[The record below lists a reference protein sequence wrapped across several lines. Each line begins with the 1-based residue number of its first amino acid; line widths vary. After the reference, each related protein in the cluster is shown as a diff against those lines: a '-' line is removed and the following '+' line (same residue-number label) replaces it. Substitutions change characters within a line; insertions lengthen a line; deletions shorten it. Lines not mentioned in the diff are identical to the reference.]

1 MPPGEFGYI
10 EGERLGKPYDL
21 GLLKKFLPYLWPW
34 RAWWLLILLL
44 ALAVTA
50 LDLVPPFLTKQ
61 AIDRYI
67 LRGDL
72 RGLQG
77 LALALLLVLVVG
89 YGLQYTQVVIMER
102 LGQRVMHALRL
113 DLVRRLLSLP
123 LPFYQ
128 HHPVG
133 RLVTRATND
142 IENLNEMVKSLL
154 ATLVKDV
161 LLFLGIAGVLFYLD
175 SALALITFAVI
186 PVIFLAARL
195 FSRQARDAFRDLR
208 RWMAQLNAVIQETIN
223 GLPLIQLLRGE
234 ERRYEVFR
242 EANHQT
248 FLAGMKQIQVFAL
261 FMPLMEF
268 LSAGAI
274 GLLLWYGGGQV
285 IQEKITLGALVAFLA
300 YIQMFFRP
308 LRELTEKYSV
318 MQSAMASLERIFDL
332 MAVAREPDPPSA
344 IAPEVSKV
352 QGAIDFRRVSFA
364 YDPGQ
369 WILKDISL
377 SIPAGETVAVVGMTG
392 GGKTTLIKLLAGFYE
407 PQQGE
412 IRIDG
417 REIRT
422 FPKQALRSL
431 VGLVPQEVFLFEGD
445 PEYNIFLGEDREQEA
460 HQAVLRES
468 PELQDLLRSLTGRP
482 VSTLSAGERQLVALA
497 RVLVRNP
504 RVLVLDEATAH
515 IDARTEEQ
523 VQHLLRRL
531 LAGRTSII
539 IAHRL
544 FTLRQATR
552 IVVLQEGRLVE
563 EGSHEELMELKG
575 YYYRLYQLQFA
586 SVNGEA
592 FSTPSLDGRGPGGG

>member
-50 LDLVPPFLTKQ
+50 LDLVPPYLTKQ

-77 LALALLLVLVVG
+77 LALTLLLVLVVG

-274 GLLLWYGGGQV
+274 GLLIWYGGGQV

-352 QGAIDFRRVSFA
+352 QGDIDFRRVSFA

-392 GGKTTLIKLLAGFYE
+392 GGKTTLIQLLAGFYE

-460 HQAVLRES
+460 HQAVLREA

-563 EGSHEELMELKG
+563 EGSHEALMALKG
-575 YYYRLYQLQFA
+575 YYYRLYQLQFS
-586 SVNGEA
+586 SVNGA
-592 FSTPSLDGRGPGGG
+592 ATA